1 MPKRKN
7 NELEYISKKIR
18 KLEEKLRRARRMEES
33 SDSSSSSELLDLQ
46 NDAGDEFSICSRPP
60 SPIEE
65 VEIIS
70 MDNEP
75 LLADVPPAPPEIPAE
90 STEVPN
96 GDQALP
102 DEILEILGEDP
113 SSVSQLGP
121 EIRKELANRLNH
133 IAISGL
139 DKDVRKELFQNKKYM
154 VPTNSE
160 RIAAPLLNLEIRAAL
175 PDTIL
180 KRDKGMETRQKQ
192 ISAVISCIARVID
205 NQIKDNNA
213 DSKVT
218 KELMDS
224 IRMLCDIQYSDSMRR
239 RYFILSCVKRDVLE
253 HLKLTKVD
261 KYLFGENISETLK
274 TAKTVSKSRAEIIKI
289 QDSNNKGTIKRKTQP
304 STSTLNYRAPPA
316 RRQPVQKRSH
326 PPAPARKPEFS
337 SRGSRHHQQQYRN
350 PRRD

>member
-121 EIRKELANRLNH
+121 EIRKECP
-133 IAISGL
+133 
-139 DKDVRKELFQNKKYM
+139 K
-154 VPTNSE
+154 
-160 RIAAPLLNLEIRAAL
+160 RIIP
-175 PDTIL
+175 
-180 KRDKGMETRQKQ
+180 K
-192 ISAVISCIARVID
+192 
-205 NQIKDNNA
+205 
-213 DSKVT
+213 
-218 KELMDS
+218 
-224 IRMLCDIQYSDSMRR
+224 
-239 RYFILSCVKRDVLE
+239 
-253 HLKLTKVD
+253 
-261 KYLFGENISETLK
+261 
-274 TAKTVSKSRAEIIKI
+274 
-289 QDSNNKGTIKRKTQP
+289 
-304 STSTLNYRAPPA
+304 
-316 RRQPVQKRSH
+316 
-326 PPAPARKPEFS
+326 
-337 SRGSRHHQQQYRN
+337 
-350 PRRD
+350 